1 MYKNTYKSGKRR
13 LTMSFEFL
21 KKLPTPK
28 EICEQYPV
36 SEKVARIKKE
46 RDLEIKKVITGASDK
61 FLVIIGPC
69 SADNEDGEP
78 WHLYQTTLF
87 AMYVDYDNG
96 KVRLSAAL
104 ACQMCIIDRTACL
117 KPS

>member
-1 MYKNTYKSGKRR
+1 
-13 LTMSFEFL
+13 MSFEFL

-61 FLVIIGPC
+61 FLVIIGSLVLLTMKRP
-69 SADNEDGEP
+69 
-78 WHLYQTTLF
+78 
-87 AMYVDYDNG
+87 YVTMP
-96 KVRLSAAL
+96 AAL
-104 ACQMCIIDRTACL
+104 QKFRNKWVT
-117 KPS
+117 S